1 MLKTR
6 KLHKNKKAG
15 TVESAAKIKATVIA
29 VKKNSKTIK
38 NYKQE
43 NSILENR
50 ISLLESI
57 VKKQEKQIDTLNR
70 ILIEHKGLVI
80 KLEKALEMGYPI
92 GADIQRDIEYAIKTL
107 QGILVEKPNQKKWKN
122 VTNRLKKLK
131 DNWETVRPEGHGGF
145 KAVYK

>member
-1 MLKTR
+1 MRKTR
-6 KLHKNKKAG
+6 KLYKNKKAG

-38 NYKQE
+38 NYKEE

-57 VKKQEKQIDTLNR
+57 VKKQEKQIDTINTTLMEALLLEHNR
-70 ILIEHKGLVI
+70 IISTRPRGTNDQKF
-80 KLEKALEMGYPI
+80 
-92 GADIQRDIEYAIKTL
+92 IEYIIKRL
-107 QGILVEKPNQKKWKN
+107 QGRTVEKKDDVPNLLMVQD
-122 VTNRLKKLK
+122 RLKKLK
-131 DNWETVRPEGHGGF
+131 DNWVTVIPEGPGAF